1 MDEIEAL
8 SAIYPDEWKTEDE
21 AFRTFSGTITESG
34 RVATLLI
41 TLPAGSL
48 AINFIQKS
56 AIKHFELIQSILPHL
71 LHSTC

>member
-21 AFRTFSGTITESG
+21 AFRTFSATITESG

-56 AIKHFELIQSILPHL
+56 GIKNLN
-71 LHSTC
+71 

>member
-21 AFRTFSGTITESG
+21 AFRTFSATITESG

-41 TLPAGSL
+41 TLPAGIIS
-48 AINFIQKS
+48 INFIYKCS
-56 AIKHFELIQSILPHL
+56 N
-71 LHSTC
+71 TNRD

>member
-21 AFRTFSGTITESG
+21 VFRTFSATITESG

-41 TLPAGSL
+41 TLPAGSIS
-48 AINFIQKS
+48 INFI
-56 AIKHFELIQSILPHL
+56 INI
-71 LHSTC
+71 

>member
-21 AFRTFSGTITESG
+21 VFRTFSATITESG

-41 TLPAGSL
+41 TLPAGSIS
-48 AINFIQKS
+48 INFIINIEK
-56 AIKHFELIQSILPHL
+56 KTNDLIQSIQPHL
-71 LHSTC
+71 LHSTF